1 MQVLSHAGEVGDD
14 VDSVRPQVLRGADP
28 RVEEKLRRPDGP
40 TAQDDLRRT
49 RSLAARGPRPLDA
62 DAAVALE
69 QQAPR
74 RGAQDELEVGARLD
88 RADVRG
94 RRAVADAVL
103 DRVLHE
109 RHTVL
114 RGAVVVGVRGDAAL
128 LRGLGDRHV
137 DRVRLE
143 RGDQAHGARPA
154 GLAPLDALV
163 DRQHV
168 LPRPPFGAETGPRVE
183 VVGRPAHPDHR
194 VQAARSPEHLSAW
207 PCEATPRRVG
217 LRHRL
222 VRPVD
227 LGQPELVDPARVVDR
242 RVVVA
247 PARLEQEHPRAALH
261 EPARDDGARGAR
273 ADHHDIGVVLA
284 HGRLASVMGT
294 TLEPLPVPCH
304 VAPT

>member
-183 VVGRPAHPDHR
+183 VVGRAAHPDHR
-194 VQAARSPEHLSAW
+194 VQQLDPPSTLPRGHASRR
-207 PCEATPRRVG
+207 RRVA

-242 RVVVA
+242 GVVVA
-247 PARLEQEHPRAALH
+247 PARLEQEHARAALH
-261 EPARDDGARGAR
+261 QP
-273 ADHHDIGVVLA
+273 
-284 HGRLASVMGT
+284 
-294 TLEPLPVPCH
+294 
-304 VAPT
+304 APTTAPRARPTTTTSAWWSLTAVSPRSWGRH